1 MFIKMKLYL
10 HFNWKGVK
18 MKRNYRV
25 FRRAAVCLLAVLL
38 VLCTACQET
47 VEKPT
52 NTVSP
57 TVTGTEG
64 TAPTD
69 TLPPGKEDYRL
80 LEIGESFDIE
90 KNILQEDL
98 SQYGVDMA
106 TLELTQQ
113 DSDAGYGLKVVLN
126 EEPARWCQG
135 LIFHM

>member
-10 HFNWKGVK
+10 HFSWKGVK
-18 MKRNYRV
+18 MKRDYRV
-25 FRRAAVCLLAVLL
+25 FRRVAVCLLAVLL
-38 VLCTACQET
+38 LFCTACQET
-47 VEKPT
+47 AEKPT
-52 NTVSP
+52 NTVGP
-57 TVTGTEG
+57 TATGTEG
-64 TAPTD
+64 IAPTD
-69 TLPPGKEDYRL
+69 TLPPGKEDYQA

-106 TLELTQQ
+106 MLELTQQ